1 MVVAAFTISVASAA
15 AALVSGLVAF
25 CAYRFSK
32 RTYGET
38 TDQAEQLNK
47 RDLFLSLH
55 ERLCSPDQIRGR
67 RVIRTRGTTARAVQ
81 RLRKSR
87 SGEANAAVGAL
98 AMLDTLG
105 LYVECGFVEED
116 LVLTEWGH
124 VLAELEKPARYFVE
138 TGLGLNGRK
147 PWPHFSALAEAAVT
161 WAQSQGQGP

>member
-1 MVVAAFTISVASAA
+1 MVVAAFAISIVSVA

-32 RTYGET
+32 RTHRET

-67 RVIRTRGTTARAVQ
+67 RIIRTRGTSTLEVQ
-81 RLRKSR
+81 QLRNSR
-87 SGEANAAVGAL
+87 SGDANAAVGAL

-105 LYVECGFVEED
+105 LYVECGFVEQD
-116 LVLTEWGH
+116 LVLTEWGY
-124 VLAELEKPARYFVE
+124 VLAELAEPASHFVE
-138 TGLGLNGRK
+138 TGVGLNGRK
-147 PWPHFSALAEAAVT
+147 PWPHFSALATDAVT
-161 WAQSQGQGP
+161 WAQNQGP